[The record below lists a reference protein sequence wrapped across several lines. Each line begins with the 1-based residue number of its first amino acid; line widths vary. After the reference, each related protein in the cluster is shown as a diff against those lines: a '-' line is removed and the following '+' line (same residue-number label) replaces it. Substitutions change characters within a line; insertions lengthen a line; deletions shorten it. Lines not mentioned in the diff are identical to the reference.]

1 MHNKIIPKNALL
13 YPKVSISAIIKE
25 GTNTHKWTR
34 SRVTDFGTLNPKYLL
49 SAQEA
54 MYVGRHKVCKS

>member
-25 GTNTHKWTR
+25 GTNTHNWTN
-34 SRVTDFGTLNPKYLL
+34 GQG
-49 SAQEA
+49 AE
-54 MYVGRHKVCKS
+54 